1 MKPLSALHRVVP
13 YSHQVAEEGYGQS
26 DSVLSQLRRN
36 EAGSDPDFTEEREER
51 WKSTPHLS
59 FSRINRYLSPAQLH
73 GSRFQGD
80 LQHLLKQPFQCCQMD
95 LTEIRKG
102 AEVRRV
108 ARRQHTK
115 GNVLHQ
121 SLLDAPGTDGRLVRA
136 RISNGKEFR

>member
-1 MKPLSALHRVVP
+1 MANPIPFSA
-13 YSHQVAEEGYGQS
+13 SS
-26 DSVLSQLRRN
+26 DATRLEVT
-36 EAGSDPDFTEEREER
+36 PDFT
-51 WKSTPHLS
+51 S

>member
-1 MKPLSALHRVVP
+1 
-13 YSHQVAEEGYGQS
+13 
-26 DSVLSQLRRN
+26 
-36 EAGSDPDFTEEREER
+36 
-51 WKSTPHLS
+51 
-59 FSRINRYLSPAQLH
+59 
-73 GSRFQGD
+73 
-80 LQHLLKQPFQCCQMD
+80 MD

-102 AEVRRV
+102 AEVRRI